1 MRTTNPQTLWGI
13 EMEIPGFVEE
23 WEKSR
28 KGGHEDETDL
38 ERAAA
43 CKLPLWANVWGT
55 GRRIHRDLYDALL
68 CTNVYADGALNKSKR
83 K

>member
-23 WEKSR
+23 WEKA
-28 KGGHEDETDL
+28 G
-38 ERAAA
+38 AAA

-68 CTNVYADGALNKSKR
+68 CTNVYADGALNRSKR

>member
-23 WEKSR
+23 WEKAG
-28 KGGHEDETDL
+28 KE
-38 ERAAA
+38 ERTAA

-55 GRRIHRDLYDALL
+55 GRRIHRDLYEALL
-68 CTNVYADGALNKSKR
+68 CTNVYADGALNRSKR